1 MLEVSAAHDGTQRA
15 FCTAPRCASQCALH
29 CTQFSLHPVW
39 RAVIALTMTHAPVAC
54 TSLQYIACV
63 FHIVACITGYEEVR
77 LAAQIIQLIADLAW
91 CS

>member
-1 MLEVSAAHDGTQRA
+1 MSLHRTVLHQSMRSALHAIA
-15 FCTAPRCASQCALH
+15 TAPLCGAL
-29 CTQFSLHPVW
+29 SL
-39 RAVIALTMTHAPVAC
+39 LTMTHAPVAC

-63 FHIVACITGYEEVR
+63 FHIVACVTGYEEVR

>member
-1 MLEVSAAHDGTQRA
+1 
-15 FCTAPRCASQCALH
+15 
-29 CTQFSLHPVW
+29 
-39 RAVIALTMTHAPVAC
+39 MTHAPVAC